1 LAGEPVTIQ
10 EIVADSE
17 LRMNKSVEKLRLDF
31 THIRTGK
38 ASVGLV
44 EPIRVDAYGSEMPL
58 SQVASVSTP
67 DAKTIVIQPWDKSV
81 MSAVEKA
88 IMKSDL
94 GLHPSNDGT
103 VIRLVVPPL
112 TEERR
117 RDLVKMVKKFAEE
130 AKIAVRN
137 IRRDANEH
145 IKKLEKSHEVS
156 EDDSAKAEKRIQ
168 DVTDKHIK
176 DMDHLFELKEK
187 EILEV

>member
-1 LAGEPVTIQ
+1 LAGEVVTIS
-10 EIVADSE
+10 EIVTDSE
-17 LRMNKSVEKLRLDF
+17 LRMNKSVEKLRTDF

-44 EPIRVDAYGSEMPL
+44 EPIRVEVYGSEMPL

-67 DAKTIVIQPWDKSV
+67 DAKTIVIQPWDKTAL
-81 MSAVEKA
+81 SAVEKA

-94 GLHPSNDGT
+94 GLHPNNDGT
-103 VIRLVVPPL
+103 VIRLTIPPL

-117 RDLVKMVKKFAEE
+117 RDLVKMVKKYAEE
-130 AKIAVRN
+130 AKVAVRN

-145 IKKLEKSHEVS
+145 IKKMEKSHEIS
-156 EDDSAKAEKRIQ
+156 EDEMNKTEKRVQ
-168 DVTDKHIK
+168 DITDKHIK

>member
-1 LAGEPVTIQ
+1 MIK
-10 EIVADSE
+10 EIVADCE
-17 LRMNKSVEKLRLDF
+17 LRMNKSVETLRQELA
-31 THIRTGK
+31 HIRTGK

-67 DAKTIVIQPWDKSV
+67 DAKSIVIQPWDKSV
-81 MSAVEKA
+81 LGAIDKA
-88 IMKSDL
+88 IQKSDL
-94 GLHPSNDGT
+94 GLHPMNDGT
-103 VIRLVVPPL
+103 LIRLVLPPL

-117 RDLVKMVKKFAEE
+117 KDLVKLVKKYVEE
-130 AKIAVRN
+130 AKVAVRN

-145 IKKLEKSHEVS
+145 IKRLEKSHEVS
-156 EDDSAKAEKRIQ
+156 EDESRKAQDGIQ
-168 DVTDKHIK
+168 TTTDKHIK